1 MELEI
6 QKIKNAD
13 ELIIKLG
20 GRLDTI
26 TSPELKKE
34 VENLE
39 GVKRLVLDFEN
50 LDYISSAG
58 LRVLMIAQG
67 TMQEQ
72 GKMVIRNVK
81 SKIKKILDMTGFDK
95 ILTIE

>member
-6 QKIKNAD
+6 QKIKNVD